1 MTKVRF
7 ITENG
12 KIKAVSAEGHTGFA
26 DSGED
31 IVCAALSS
39 ILQTAVLGLMKV
51 AKIDVRVEMDE
62 NEGVLSMSLPPKL
75 SERSERDAEVLLQT
89 LLLGVSDLYEG
100 YSDYITLEVI

>member
-7 ITENG
+7 ITESG

-39 ILQTAVLGLMKV
+39 IIQTTVLGLMKV
-51 AKIDVRVEMDE
+51 AKIDVRCEIDE
-62 NEGVLSMSLPPKL
+62 KEGILSFSLPPKL
-75 SERSERDAEVLLQT
+75 TEREERDAEVLLQT

-100 YSDYITLEVI
+100 YSDYIELEVI